1 MKLIFLPCTYS
12 GESNRNLIS
21 CEFGG
26 NNHIEIDP
34 ENGGLCDMWIIDCER
49 HDSYRIIRAPLD
61 RCEALFD
68 AMHKAYEDGAKIFD
82 VRKYEENIQMKIFE
96 AEMVKEY
103 EEACEREM
111 RDYELRNEE

>member
-12 GESNRNLIS
+12 GESKRNLIS

-49 HDSYRIIRAPLD
+49 HDSYRIIRDPLD

-68 AMHKAYEDGAKIFD
+68 AMHKAYEDDAKIFD
-82 VRKYEENIQMKIFE
+82 VRKYEGDRQRAIIE
-96 AEMVKEY
+96 AEIAKEY
-103 EEACEREM
+103 ADDYARQQRDDAMREE
-111 RDYELRNEE
+111 